1 MTAVRYAVAR
11 PAAPTLEALGSED
24 PDRLRS
30 ARLAAAVPLALTL
43 GVQAVFFL
51 QYWLP
56 ETSHFP
62 TRHWWLTQLA
72 PLASPGLTSAGT
84 RQVIAQDGSWGLA
97 AVVLLAA
104 SWGVFGLCRSARL
117 WLGPVLL
124 AVPFGIGLV
133 TAIIVVTVLAATG
146 NLGRSALAVLVL
158 IAWLV
163 AAGYATI
170 GKIFNA
176 PLDLPVKRVRD
187 GLPLL
192 VLYAAVG
199 PVPTAVGRWLFGG
212 DLRQVA
218 ANLQQNE
225 VAFRLGALWT
235 PSTLLFYLCGLAV
248 GVAVWIA
255 YHCWPVRQASIR
267 PVVALV
273 VTVLLIGLLGWPTA
287 ISAGHR
293 AETLAAV
300 SPARNGHF
308 ACGAWMLQPP
318 ADQPAGPEETAVI
331 SGFTCRTLTTYVGY
345 RQMVSHTLPTGLDPV
360 EARVPNGRTITT
372 TPVAAQYGPVIVI
385 AGTDRLSGEA
395 DQLFAVA
402 VYEQKLLWSWR
413 CGEDRSRPMELRF
426 ARVPGGDDPAAG
438 HVTRGEKR
446 ATIVVRCED
455 RTVRFDPIT
464 GRR

>member
-1 MTAVRYAVAR
+1 MSSVRYDVAR
-11 PAAPTLEALGSED
+11 PTAPTLEALGSED

-30 ARLAAAVPLALTL
+30 ARLAAAVPLALVS
-43 GVQAVFFL
+43 GIQAVFFL

-72 PLASPGLTSAGT
+72 PLASTGLTSAGT
-84 RQVIAQDGSWGLA
+84 RQVTAQDGSWGLA

-104 SWGVFGLCRSARL
+104 SWVLFGLCRSSRL

-124 AVPFGIGLV
+124 AIPFAVGLV
-133 TAIIVVTVLAATG
+133 TAVIVILVLAATG
-146 NLGRSALAVLVL
+146 RIGGSALSVLVL

-163 AAGYATI
+163 AAGYATV

-176 PLDLPVKRVRD
+176 PLDLPPKRARD

-192 VLYAAVG
+192 IVYAAIG

-212 DLRQVA
+212 DLRDVA
-218 ANLQQNE
+218 ATLQQNE
-225 VAFRLGALWT
+225 VAFRLAALWT

-248 GVAVWIA
+248 GLAVWLL
-255 YHCWPVRQASIR
+255 YQCWPLRQTSIR
-267 PVVALV
+267 PVLALFAA
-273 VTVLLIGLLGWPTA
+273 LLFVGLLGWPTA
-287 ISAGHR
+287 TSAGQR
-293 AETLAAV
+293 AEMLATV
-300 SPARNGHF
+300 SPARSGHF
-308 ACGAWMLQPP
+308 ACGAWILQPP
-318 ADQPAGPEETAVI
+318 TGQPSGPEETAVV

-360 EARVPNGRTITT
+360 KASTPGGAAITT
-372 TPVAAQYGPVIVI
+372 TPIAAQYGPVIVI

-395 DQLFAVA
+395 DELFAVA
-402 VYEQKLLWSWR
+402 AYEQKLLWSWR
-413 CGEDRSRPMELRF
+413 CGEDRSRPMRIRF
-426 ARVPGGDDPAAG
+426 AAVPGGDYRAAG
-438 HVTRGEKR
+438 HLTRGEKQP
-446 ATIVVRCED
+446 TVVVRCED

-464 GRR
+464 GPR